1 MKNLPIKLTEQNWDK
16 DTIPV
21 VSVFSWV
28 FNHKDFI
35 RQSLESILMQ
45 ETTFPVEIIIQD
57 DASND
62 GTRKIIEQ
70 YQSKYPNLF
79 KNIFFSENQHSQGK
93 SIMNELFKKPKGKY
107 ISLIHGDD
115 YWTDPNKL
123 QKQVDFLEVNFN
135 FNVHFHNV
143 NFIIKDENSSW
154 VVNNECNNHMESSR
168 EIYFEELVKN
178 NMISTPS
185 VLYRSSSLVIDR
197 TILRKLSF
205 GDYYLHLISAHKSK
219 VYCDKEIM
227 ANYRIHDN
235 GVWSGAATIDKINAN
250 WKFRKIMDQFFNF
263 QYNEYFFHPLY
274 ITEHFEA
281 AIQLNNG
288 YFKRIKLYFQ
298 YLSFKKRTKKSW
310 GYYFLILRRI
320 SRIGLSK

>member
-1 MKNLPIKLTEQNWDK
+1 MKPLLVVRILTY
-16 DTIPV
+16 
-21 VSVFSWV
+21 
-28 FNHKDFI
+28 NHEDYI
-35 RQSLESILMQ
+35 RDCLESVVTQ
-45 ETTFPVEIIIQD
+45 QTKFSFKVIIGEDCSTDNTAIICKEFQANYPD
-57 DASND
+57 LIELNCNSINNIHLNSSKNWEQCINTGAS
-62 GTRKIIEQ
+62 
-70 YQSKYPNLF
+70 
-79 KNIFFSENQHSQGK
+79 
-93 SIMNELFKKPKGKY
+93 Y
-107 ISLIHGDD
+107 IALLEGDD
-115 YWTDPNKL
+115 YWTDPLKL
-123 QKQVDFLEVNFN
+123 QKQVDFLEDNIDFN
-135 FNVHFHNV
+135 IHFHNV
-143 NFIIKDENSSW
+143 NFIKKN
-154 VVNNECNNHMESSR
+154 VNGNWIVCNEFNNFIESSR
-168 EIYFEELVKN
+168 EIQFEELVKKN
-178 NMISTPS
+178 IISTPS
-185 VLYRSSSLVIDR
+185 VMYRSSSLVIDESIFR
-197 TILRKLSF
+197 YLSF